1 MAVSKSKLTPF
12 LIVVVG
18 FLTVCPVVMLVLGSF
33 SEGLGAFGRFTLQ
46 KYIQSYGDPELIG
59 ILVNTVVFTV
69 GSGVV
74 ATFLALFLAYLNTR
88 TNIPFKFLFRII
100 SIIPMMIPHILFSV
114 SWVLL
119 LNPSNGLINLVLK
132 ELLHMDGS
140 LFNIYTLPGMI
151 LVEGLLDL
159 PIAYLILAPA
169 LAAFDISLEESSKVC
184 GASNLKTLFRV
195 TLPVLR
201 PAILAS
207 FILVIVRSL
216 ASFAVPSVIGM
227 PGRIYVL
234 ATHIYRIIAT
244 GFAAD
249 YGMAAAIGM
258 SAMATSIA
266 LIYIYRHLT
275 SESEKYVT
283 ISSRG
288 YRPTLIDLKG
298 AKTPLFVVVG
308 IISFVLILLPVIVLF
323 YTSLVPYSMVP
334 SAKAFSLMSWKN
346 WLAVIHDPISLLS
359 VKNSVFLGIVGATLG
374 IVLSIFVSYVI
385 VKVRSTS
392 SGILESLSFLS
403 FSFPGIVVGIGFM
416 WFFVQTPL
424 YATIW
429 SLLIGYIA
437 TYLPYGIRPL
447 TSAFVQIHSHLE
459 ESSKVCGAGTLYTLR
474 RVVIPLLIPGIV
486 SGWILMAT
494 MFVRELTLSVVLSRP
509 GTEVLAVQIFRFA
522 EDGLWGKLSALGI
535 MMIFIST
542 GLSLIGARMTR
553 VQTEGGDHDD
563 FYFNRGLVIKA
574 ASLIGNPGQADP
586 GADRGGLACAGN

>member
-1 MAVSKSKLTPF
+1 MKMTMFNTRTALTPS
-12 LIVVVG
+12 LIAIVG
-18 FLTVCPVVMLVLGSF
+18 FLTVCPVVMLLFGSF
-33 SEGLGAFGRFTLQ
+33 SEGLGAFGSFTLE
-46 KYIQSYGDPELIG
+46 KYIIAYTDPALAG
-59 ILVNTVVFTV
+59 IIINTVIFTI
-69 GSGVV
+69 GSAFV
-74 ATFLALFLAYLNTR
+74 ATILALFLAYLNTR
-88 TNIPFKFLFRII
+88 TNIPFKLVFRII

-119 LNPSNGLINLVLK
+119 LNPSNGYINLFLREILSLK
-132 ELLHMDGS
+132 GS
-140 LFNIYTLPGMI
+140 AFNIYTLQGMI

-169 LAAFDISLEESSKVC
+169 MASFDVSFEESSKVC
-184 GASNLKTLFRV
+184 GASNLRTLTKI

-216 ASFAVPSVIGM
+216 ASFAVPSIIGM

-249 YGMAAAIGM
+249 YGMAAAVGM
-258 SAMATSIA
+258 SALAASVT
-266 LIYIYRHLT
+266 LIYLYRYMT

-288 YRPTLIDLKG
+288 YRPSLIDLKN
-298 AKTPLFVVVG
+298 AKYPLFGIVG
-308 IISFVLILLPVIVLF
+308 ILSFILIVLPVLVLF

-334 SAKAFSLMSWKN
+334 SSKAFSMMSWKN
-346 WLAVIHDPISLLS
+346 WVEVLNDPISLLS
-359 VKNSVFLGIVGATLG
+359 LKNSVFLGIVGATLG
-374 IVLSIFVSYVI
+374 VILSIFVSYVI
-385 VKVRSTS
+385 VKVRTRAA
-392 SGILESLSFLS
+392 GFLESLSFLS
-403 FSFPGIVVGIGFM
+403 FSFPGIVVGVGFM
-416 WFFVQTPL
+416 WFFVRTPL

-447 TSAFVQIHSHLE
+447 SSAFVQIHSHLE
-459 ESSKVCGAGTLYTLR
+459 ESSKVCGGGTLYTLR
-474 RVVIPLLIPGIV
+474 RIVIPLLIPGLV

-494 MFVRELTLSVVLSRP
+494 MFLRELTLSVVLSRP
-509 GTEVLAVQIFRFA
+509 GTEVLAVQILRFA
-522 EDGLWGKLSALGI
+522 EDGLWGMLSALGI

-542 GLSLIGARMTR
+542 IIVVAVSLIGAKLTK
-553 VQTEGGDHDD
+553 VQ
-563 FYFNRGLVIKA
+563 NV
-574 ASLIGNPGQADP
+574 SQ
-586 GADRGGLACAGN
+586 

>member
-1 MAVSKSKLTPF
+1 MLNTRTALTPS
-12 LIVVVG
+12 LIAIVG
-18 FLTVCPVVMLVLGSF
+18 FLTVCPVVMLVFGSF
-33 SEGLGAFGRFTLQ
+33 SEGIGAFGTFTLE
-46 KYIQSYGDPELIG
+46 KYIQSYTDPEFAKI
-59 ILVNTVVFTV
+59 IVNTVIFTI
-69 GSGVV
+69 GSAFV
-74 ATFLALFLAYLNTR
+74 ATLLAIFLAYLNTR

-119 LNPSNGLINLVLK
+119 LNPSNGLINLFLQQILNL
-132 ELLHMDGS
+132 ENS
-140 LFNIYTLPGMI
+140 PFNIYTLEGMI

-169 LAAFDISLEESSKVC
+169 MAAFDVSLEESSKVS
-184 GASNLKTLFRV
+184 GASNLRTLTRV

-216 ASFAVPSVIGM
+216 ASFAVPSIIGM

-249 YGMAAAIGM
+249 FGMAAAVGM
-258 SAMATSIA
+258 SALAASIT
-266 LIYIYRHLT
+266 LIYLYRYLT

-288 YRPTLIDLKG
+288 YRPTLIELNN
-298 AKTPLFVVVG
+298 AKYPLFAIVA
-308 IISFVLILLPVIVLF
+308 ILSFVLIVLPVLVLF

-334 SAKAFSLMSWKN
+334 SAKAFSMMSWKH
-346 WLAVIHDPISLLS
+346 WLEVLRDPISLLS
-359 VKNSVFLGIVGATLG
+359 LKNSVFLGIVGATLG
-374 IVLSIFVSYVI
+374 VILSIFVSYVI
-385 VKVRSTS
+385 VKVRTRA
-392 SGILESLSFLS
+392 SGLLESLSFLS
-403 FSFPGIVVGIGFM
+403 FSFPGIVIGVGFM
-416 WFFVQTPL
+416 WFFVRTPL

-447 TSAFVQIHSHLE
+447 SSAFIQIHSHLE
-459 ESSKVCGAGTLYTLR
+459 ESSRVCGGGTLYTLR
-474 RVVIPLLIPGIV
+474 RIVIPLLIPGIV

-509 GTEVLAVQIFRFA
+509 GTEVLAVQILRFA
-522 EDGLWGKLSALGI
+522 EDGLWGTLSALGI

-542 GLSLIGARMTR
+542 A
-553 VQTEGGDHDD
+553 
-563 FYFNRGLVIKA
+563 LVVV
-574 ASLIGNPGQADP
+574 ASLIGMRLTKVEETSQ
-586 GADRGGLACAGN
+586 

>member
-1 MAVSKSKLTPF
+1 MNKMTLNTRAALTPS
-12 LIVVVG
+12 LIIIVG
-18 FLTVCPVVMLVLGSF
+18 FLTVCPVIMLIFGSF
-33 SEGLGAFGRFTLQ
+33 SEGLGDFGSFTLA
-46 KYIQSYGDPELIG
+46 KYTEAYTDRAFAG
-59 ILVNTVVFTV
+59 IIVNTIIFTI
-69 GSGVV
+69 GSALV
-74 ATFLALFLAYLNTR
+74 ATSLALFLAYLNTR

-119 LNPSNGLINLVLK
+119 LNPSNGLINLFLRQVFPL
-132 ELLHMDGS
+132 EHS
-140 LFNIYTLPGMI
+140 PFNIYTLHGMI
-151 LVEGLLDL
+151 MVEGLLDL
-159 PIAYLILAPA
+159 PIAYLILSPA
-169 LAAFDISLEESSKVC
+169 MAAFDVSFEESSKVC
-184 GASNLKTLFRV
+184 GASNLRTLVRV

-249 YGMAAAIGM
+249 YGMAAAVGM
-258 SAMATSIA
+258 SALAASIT
-266 LIYIYRHLT
+266 LIYLYRYLT
-275 SESEKYVT
+275 SESEKFVT

-288 YRPTLIDLKG
+288 YKPSLVDLKK
-298 AKTPLFVVVG
+298 AQYPLFTVVG
-308 IISFVLILLPVIVLF
+308 IISFILIVLPILVLF

-334 SAKAFSLMSWKN
+334 SAKAFSMMSWKH
-346 WLAVIHDPISLLS
+346 WMEVLRDPISLLS
-359 VKNSVFLGIVGATLG
+359 LKNSVFLGIVGASLGVTLS
-374 IVLSIFVSYVI
+374 VFVAYVI
-385 VKVRSTS
+385 VKIRTRA

-403 FSFPGIVVGIGFM
+403 FSFPGIVVGVGFM
-416 WFFVQTPL
+416 WFFVKTPL

-429 SLLIGYIA
+429 ALLIGYIA

-447 TSAFVQIHSHLE
+447 TSAFIQIHSHLE
-459 ESSKVCGAGTLYTLR
+459 ESSRVCGGGTFYTLR
-474 RVVIPLLIPGIV
+474 RIVLPLLIPGIV

-509 GTEVLAVQIFRFA
+509 GTEVLAVQIFRFS
-522 EDGLWGKLSALGI
+522 EDGLWGQLSALGI

-542 GLSLIGARMTR
+542 T
-553 VQTEGGDHDD
+553 
-563 FYFNRGLVIKA
+563 LVVI
-574 ASLIGNPGQADP
+574 ASLIGIRLTKVETVSQ
-586 GADRGGLACAGN
+586 

>member
-1 MAVSKSKLTPF
+1 MLNTRTALTPS
-12 LIVVVG
+12 LIVIVG
-18 FLTVCPVVMLVLGSF
+18 FLTVCPVVMLVFGSF
-33 SEGLGAFGRFTLQ
+33 SEGIGAFGTFTLE
-46 KYIQSYGDPELIG
+46 KYIKSYTDPEFAEI
-59 ILVNTVVFTV
+59 IVNTVIFTI
-69 GSGVV
+69 GSAFV
-74 ATFLALFLAYLNTR
+74 ATLLALFLAYLNTR
-88 TNIPFKFLFRII
+88 TNIPFKFLFRIL

-119 LNPSNGLINLVLK
+119 LNPSNGLINLFLRQI
-132 ELLHMDGS
+132 LS
-140 LFNIYTLPGMI
+140 LENSPFNIYTLGGMI

-169 LAAFDISLEESSKVC
+169 MAAFDVSLEESSKVS
-184 GASNLKTLFRV
+184 GASNLRTLTRV

-216 ASFAVPSVIGM
+216 ASFAVPSIIGM

-249 YGMAAAIGM
+249 FGMAAAVGM
-258 SAMATSIA
+258 SALAASIT
-266 LIYIYRHLT
+266 LIYLYRYLT

-288 YRPTLIDLKG
+288 YRPAVIELKN
-298 AKTPLFVVVG
+298 AKYPLFAIVALL
-308 IISFVLILLPVIVLF
+308 SFVLIVLPVLVLF

-334 SAKAFSLMSWKN
+334 GAKAFSMMSWKH
-346 WLAVIHDPISLLS
+346 WLAVLKDPISLLS
-359 VKNSVFLGIVGATLG
+359 LKNSVFLGIVGASLG
-374 IVLSIFVSYVI
+374 VILSIFVSYVI
-385 VKVRSTS
+385 VKVRTPAA
-392 SGILESLSFLS
+392 GVLESLSFLS
-403 FSFPGIVVGIGFM
+403 FSFPGIVIGVGFM
-416 WFFVQTPL
+416 WFFVRTPL

-447 TSAFVQIHSHLE
+447 TSAFIQIHSHLE
-459 ESSKVCGAGTLYTLR
+459 ESSRVCGGGTLYTLR
-474 RVVIPLLIPGIV
+474 RIVIPLLIPGVV

-509 GTEVLAVQIFRFA
+509 GTEVLAVQILRFA

-535 MMIFIST
+535 MMIFISST
-542 GLSLIGARMTR
+542 
-553 VQTEGGDHDD
+553 
-563 FYFNRGLVIKA
+563 LVVI
-574 ASLIGNPGQADP
+574 ASLIGIKLTKVQEDS
-586 GADRGGLACAGN
+586 